1 VSAEESF
8 EFDEVDRLT
17 AGAVGP
23 PGQRVFYL
31 QASAGGEVVTL
42 KVEKGQVAALVTYIT
57 ALLSDL
63 PPIEPPS
70 TDMSLI
76 EPVVPEWVVGALGV
90 SYDELSDR
98 VVLLAQE
105 LVVRDES
112 ATEEEDDDDEDLDA
126 GVARFT
132 ATRAQAAA
140 LAARGL
146 ELVAAG
152 RPTCSLCGN
161 PIDPEGHVC
170 PRLNGHKRPG

>member
-1 VSAEESF
+1 MSEADSF
-8 EFDEVDRLT
+8 EFEEVDHLT
-17 AGAVGP
+17 AGTIGP

-63 PPIEPPS
+63 SPTEPPS

-105 LVVRDES
+105 LVVR
-112 ATEEEDDDDEDLDA
+112 EEGEAEEDDDEDLDA

-132 ATRAQAAA
+132 ATREQAAA

>member
-1 VSAEESF
+1 VSEAESF
-8 EFDEVDRLT
+8 EFEEVDHLT
-17 AGAVGP
+17 AGTVGP

-63 PPIEPPS
+63 PPSEPPS
-70 TDMSLI
+70 ADMSLI

-105 LVVRDES
+105 LVVREE
-112 ATEEEDDDDEDLDA
+112 AEGEEEDDDDEGLDA

-132 ATRAQAAA
+132 ATREQAAA

>member
-1 VSAEESF
+1 MSAEDSF
-8 EFDEVDRLT
+8 EFDEVERLT
-17 AGAVGP
+17 AGTVGP

-31 QASAGGEVVTL
+31 QATSSGEVVTL
-42 KVEKGQVAALVTYIT
+42 KLEKGQVAALVTYIT

-63 PPIEPPS
+63 PPTEAS
-70 TDMSLI
+70 TTDMSLI
-76 EPVVPEWVVGALGV
+76 EPVVPEWVVGGLGV

-112 ATEEEDDDDEDLDA
+112 EGEGDDGDDDEDA

-132 ATRAQAAA
+132 ATRQQAAA

-146 ELVAAG
+146 ERGAAG
-152 RPTCSLCGN
+152 RPTGSLCGN

-170 PRLNGHKRPG
+170 PRLNGHKRPT

>member
-1 VSAEESF
+1 MSEADSF
-8 EFDEVDRLT
+8 EFEEVDHLT
-17 AGAVGP
+17 AGTVGP

-31 QASAGGEVVTL
+31 QASAGGQVVTL

-63 PPIEPPS
+63 SPTEPPS

-98 VVLLAQE
+98 VVVLAQE
-105 LVVRDES
+105 LVVREEGEG
-112 ATEEEDDDDEDLDA
+112 EEEEDDDEDLDV

-132 ATRAQAAA
+132 ATREQAAA